1 VRDGRAHSV
10 LGELPLEH
18 PVADGPVRVLLRPEQ
33 LRLGAPAAGAVSA
46 RVHDVD
52 FYGHDSRVRLDL
64 AGGPSVS
71 ARLEGA
77 DVPTPGDEVSVVV
90 RGAAVPFP
98 VAGPARTASQ
108 PAAPV
113 G

>member
-1 VRDGRAHSV
+1 MQSRCGCAFASV
-10 LGELPLEH
+10 G
-18 PVADGPVRVLLRPEQ
+18 
-33 LRLGAPAAGAVSA
+33 A
-46 RVHDVD
+46 RVRDVD

-64 AGGPSVS
+64 AGGPTVS

-77 DVPTPGDEVSVVV
+77 DVPSPGDLVSVVV
-90 RGAAVPFP
+90 RGTAVPFP
-98 VAGPARTASQ
+98 VSGVPRGASLPAPLPAPL